1 MGMSSHSVL
10 DLSIWGKSCR
20 SVLPENGGVEK
31 SKNKLLFTEWKL
43 TKTFMVFEN
52 YRRFAVFLW
61 LIPSLV
67 PTGCTVGRNVL
78 LVLMTFHYCLLPP
91 AVSFLLPS
99 GFRYVPFFGCPVTG
113 WSWGEQYLDRC
124 WLSSAISAQQNWT
137 SRVGSCFGE
146 NVPIVSLFL

>member
-1 MGMSSHSVL
+1 MTPMFLAQSTEETISNRARKQVRTVSMGMSSHSVL

-43 TKTFMVFEN
+43 TKTFMVCP
-52 YRRFAVFLW
+52 YRLHSRQECFACPHDLA
-61 LIPSLV
+61 
-67 PTGCTVGRNVL
+67 
-78 LVLMTFHYCLLPP
+78 LLPSP
-91 AVSFLLPS
+91 PSPVSFLLPS

-124 WLSSAISAQQNWT
+124 WLSSAISAQQN
-137 SRVGSCFGE
+137 
-146 NVPIVSLFL
+146 